1 MRLYYSNESTGLYY
15 ACDTAEALRGHV
27 QTAAAVYSPNGTVF
41 AYETS
46 YSELAPYVMV
56 AATQVSPKV
65 YHAANPVA
73 QMSESDREEMM
84 EALAST
90 PSPTT
95 ATAAATG

>member
-1 MRLYYSNESTGLYY
+1 M
-15 ACDTAEALRGHV
+15 
-27 QTAAAVYSPNGTVF
+27 F

-84 EALAST
+84 EALGFHPQSNNSYRSGRPANRQRVAR
-90 PSPTT
+90 PAEHPGRRPR
-95 ATAAATG
+95 AL